1 MSTPAQPHDDP
12 ARPGHEH
19 DRRHDDDHGPAA
31 PRPAGTDDDRDW
43 SDVDWDELYRERGLG
58 GRDEDGASTVVPKH
72 AGHAWS
78 GLPNATVVDQ
88 LEGLDPTGTAV
99 DLGCGEG
106 ADALW
111 LAGRGWSVTG
121 LDVSTVALGRAR
133 SVADATPGL
142 ADRVAFAQ
150 QDLAAWRPAPGSA
163 DLVTTAFL
171 HLPVPVRD
179 AAFRAAAGAVA
190 VGGTLLVVGHS
201 AVDLAPELRDSARA
215 ALLWSPDEVA
225 ALLDAAAWRVE
236 VADVVVRPGVT
247 GADAHGH
254 RHDTV
259 VRAVRTA

>member
-1 MSTPAQPHDDP
+1 MSTPAHPHDDP
-12 ARPGHEH
+12 ARQGAEH
-19 DRRHDDDHGPAA
+19 PHA
-31 PRPAGTDDDRDW
+31 PAGPGQGADADRDW

-58 GRDEDGASTVVPKH
+58 GRDEDGASTVVPRH

-88 LEGLDPTGTAV
+88 LSTTVPTGAGRAV

-121 LDVSTVALGRAR
+121 LDVSTVALDRAR
-133 SVADATPGL
+133 AVADATPDL
-142 ADRVAFAQ
+142 AGEVVFAQ

-179 AAFRAAAGAVA
+179 AAFRAAARAVA
-190 VGGTLLVVGHS
+190 PGGNLLVVGHS
-201 AVDLAPELRDSARA
+201 AVDLAPELRGTSRA
-215 ALLWSPDEVA
+215 ELLWSPDDVV
-225 ALLDAAAWRVE
+225 ALLDDASWRVE
-236 VADVVVRPGVT
+236 LADVVARPGVDA
-247 GADAHGH
+247 ADAHGH